1 MSRTKGAGMPKK
13 KVAVALSDWLL
24 DELDS
29 AAKSAHTSRSAL
41 VEEAVAD
48 YVVERRKRVN
58 DEQFRERA
66 TRALENAKAFAAE
79 VAADPDAQ
87 NEPSTLEKLRAM
99 RRGERWPGE

>member
-1 MSRTKGAGMPKK
+1 MERPMPKK

-29 AAKSAHTSRSAL
+29 AAELAHTSRSAL

-48 YVVERRKRVN
+48 YVVRRRSRMK

-66 TRALENAKAFAAE
+66 TQALDDAKAFAAE
-79 VAADPDAQ
+79 VTADPKAQ
-87 NEPSTLEKLRAM
+87 SEPSTLEKLRAT
-99 RRGERWPGE
+99 RRGERWSGE

>member
-1 MSRTKGAGMPKK
+1 MPKK

-24 DELDS
+24 EELDS
-29 AAKSAHTSRSAL
+29 AAESAHTSRSAL

-48 YVVERRKRVN
+48 YVVRRRARMK

-66 TRALENAKAFAAE
+66 TQALEDMKAFAAE

-87 NEPSTLEKLRAM
+87 NEPSTLEKLRAI